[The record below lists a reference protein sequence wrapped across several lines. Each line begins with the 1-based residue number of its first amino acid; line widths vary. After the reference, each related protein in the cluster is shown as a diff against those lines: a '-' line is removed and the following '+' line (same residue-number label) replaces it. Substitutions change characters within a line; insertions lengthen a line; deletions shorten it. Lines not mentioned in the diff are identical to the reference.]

1 MTVKVQGFVQVGKYY
16 SVCRSRCSVSS
27 VAEVKQY
34 KLLAKMPGMR
44 QGRRVQLSM
53 ICSYFHKLASFFSNF
68 LRRKK
73 HTFGLRTISKVI
85 MKIKWFTIAIHAL
98 VWVLLLVIP
107 YVSTDQVFNLFVP
120 GSGTVYL
127 LLSLALSTLLILSF
141 YFNYYFLIPKYLLV
155 KKYWLYFS
163 LLLLAIATVFF
174 LSGALFF
181 FSDFNPEALA
191 KASPVIE
198 KIIPVII
205 INTISLWLL
214 AIVLSVLW
222 TVYNRLKQ
230 TEKEKLSAQIASLKS
245 QINPH
250 FLFNTL
256 NNIYATTIDT
266 SPKAADMVDK
276 LSEMMRYTM
285 KDTQQDFVLLEDE
298 INYIS
303 NFIELQKLRLDR
315 SVKLEYNS
323 LENAPALQIAPMLLI
338 PFIENAFKHG
348 VNSEQ
353 KSHIRIEIT
362 INKTEFQLSVI
373 NNKVNVQQDISERS
387 GLGIENTK
395 HRLDLIYPSKH
406 LLVIND
412 TEKEFFVS
420 LYINLQ

>member
-1 MTVKVQGFVQVGKYY
+1 MKVK
-16 SVCRSRCSVSS
+16 
-27 VAEVKQY
+27 
-34 KLLAKMPGMR
+34 P
-44 QGRRVQLSM
+44 
-53 ICSYFHKLASFFSNF
+53 
-68 LRRKK
+68 
-73 HTFGLRTISKVI
+73 
-85 MKIKWFTIAIHAL
+85 FTIAIHAI

-107 YVSTDQVFNLFVP
+107 YVSTDQVFNSLEP
-120 GSGTVYL
+120 AYRIKYL
-127 LLSLALSTLLILSF
+127 LLCLVLSAVLIITF
-141 YFNYYFLIPKYLLV
+141 YFNYFFLIPKYLLA

-163 LLLLAIATVFF
+163 FVLLAIATVLLFA
-174 LSGALFF
+174 GAIFF
-181 FSDFNPEALA
+181 FSDFNPETFA
-191 KASPVIE
+191 KTNPSIE

-205 INTISLWLL
+205 INALSLWLL
-214 AIVLSVLW
+214 SIVLSILW
-222 TVYNRLKQ
+222 AGYNRLKQ
-230 TEKEKLSAQIASLKS
+230 TESEKLSAQIASLKS

-256 NNIYATTIDT
+256 NNIYPTAIDT
-266 SPKAADMVDK
+266 SPRAADMVDK

-285 KDTQQDFVLLEDE
+285 KDIQQDFVLLEDE

-315 SVKLEYNS
+315 SVKLEYYS
-323 LENAPALQIAPMLLI
+323 LENIPAFQIAPMLLI

-353 KSHIRIEIT
+353 KSLIKIEI
-362 INKTEFQLSVI
+362 IMNKTEFQLKVV
-373 NNKVNVQQDISERS
+373 NNKVNVQRDISERS

-420 LYINLQ
+420 LYINLQW